1 MSIHRGMAVAAA
13 LTLTLI
19 TTSCTSD
26 DKPDPKPPTGSP
38 TSASPTPAQASEDP
52 GVQAVPLAGDKHLKI
67 QWSLDKGVNGSDP
80 VVDVGRRTLA
90 AVYLATFSPEW
101 RSDAAIGKVSASL
114 TTGDD
119 VLLEPT
125 RSARSGKQPVA
136 NDPLVIT
143 VQPPQVDG
151 DTAVFWACVDARGA
165 FDHTPTRRNNIGI
178 LASVSVTAKD
188 GVWKA
193 TRYDLDPQD
202 PTSDDRYYQRCQQD
216 K

>member
-13 LTLTLI
+13 LTLTLM
-19 TTSCTSD
+19 TSACTSD
-26 DKPDPKPPTGSP
+26 DKADPKPSTSSP

-52 GVQAVPLAGDKHLKI
+52 GVQAVPLAGDNHVKI
-67 QWSLDKGVNGSDP
+67 QWTLDKGVNGSDP

-90 AVYLATFSPEW
+90 VVYLATFSPAW
-101 RSDAAIGKVSASL
+101 RSDAAIRKVSPSL
-114 TTGDD
+114 TIGDK

-125 RSARSGKQPVA
+125 RSSRTAKQPAA

-143 VQPPQVDG
+143 VQPPQVEG
-151 DTAVFWACVDARGA
+151 DTAVFWACVDTRGA
-165 FDHTPTRRNNIGI
+165 FDHTPTRKTNIGT
-178 LASVSVTAKD
+178 LASVSVTAAD
-188 GVWKA
+188 GVWRA

-202 PTSDDRYYQRCQQD
+202 PTSDERYYQRCQQD